1 IKITLNTCLF
11 LWQLLCLIGEGFGSF
26 SRDICG
32 SVINIRAKGDKIA
45 IWTSNAENCETVTYI
60 GLKYK
65 ESLGLPQKLV
75 IGYQAHADTATKS
88 NSITKNKFVV

>member
-1 IKITLNTCLF
+1 MDWDKEVWFGGILRRLTLFF
-11 LWQLLCLIGEGFGSF
+11 LVIFQSRLGFQQVVHFPF
-26 SRDICG
+26 S
-32 SVINIRAKGDKIA
+32 K
-45 IWTSNAENCETVTYI
+45 
-60 GLKYK
+60 KYK